1 MHKLILTGLVVAGV
15 VAFVGTDVVGATVT
29 RARASVRAS
38 LQKDVPLSTRLSE
51 ARAQVDAFAE
61 NVIRGEVAAER
72 LAEMIEETRRE
83 VARRRGG
90 LDRERQSL
98 STLKA
103 GLEAQ
108 PTARLVSDG
117 PARTSDVEREALRRA
132 RDFQVA
138 TTLLE
143 RRERDLAGLERDHQ
157 ATVRE
162 VEAAKSQ
169 QMRLSE
175 EVNVLRAE
183 VAALD
188 ARTNVARTRKACQ
201 DSTIDRSGFGEA
213 EARIQAIR
221 DAIRE
226 QNKKLEWY
234 SLRADVS
241 RSVADDDGLSGDA
254 IEALRSVLE
263 PGAPLSPAGR

>member
-1 MHKLILTGLVVAGV
+1 MHKLLMTGLVVAGV
-15 VAFVGTDVVGATVT
+15 VAFVGTDVVGATVR
-29 RARASVRAS
+29 RARESVRSS
-38 LQKDVPLSTRLSE
+38 LQKDVPLATRLAE

-61 NVIRGEVAAER
+61 NVISGEVAAER
-72 LAEMIEETRRE
+72 IAEMVETTKRE

-90 LDRERQSL
+90 LERERQSL
-98 STLKA
+98 ATLKA

-117 PARTSDVEREALRRA
+117 PARATDVEREALRRA

-143 RRERDLAGLERDHQ
+143 RRERDLAGLERDWQ

-162 VEAAKSQ
+162 VEAAKAQ

-175 EVNVLRAE
+175 EVNVLQAE
-183 VAALD
+183 VAALN
-188 ARTNVARTRKACQ
+188 ARTDVARTRKAVA

-221 DAIRE
+221 DSIRE

-234 SLRADVS
+234 AMRADVS

-263 PGAPLSPAGR
+263 PGVALSPAGR